1 MDTHLHPL
9 KSTTQLALVQLVLPF
24 LINKRRNAEVRLRHH
39 CFKNKQCTYLFNM
52 YFQWNFQYSL
62 HLYCWCF
69 HAWLTEE
76 QLQIIIKLLFNI
88 LINLYTYLHP
98 LQSVLAVKLPIQPAL
113 VDMVLPSL
121 IEKQF
126 NK

>member
-1 MDTHLHPL
+1 MQKSDSDITVL
-9 KSTTQLALVQLVLPF
+9 KIKKFKKNNAHTST
-24 LINKRRNAEVRLRHH
+24 
-39 CFKNKQCTYLFNM
+39 LFNM

-76 QLQIIIKLLFNI
+76 QLQISIKLLFNI

-98 LQSVLAVKLPIQPAL
+98 LQSVLAVKLPI
-113 VDMVLPSL
+113 
-121 IEKQF
+121 
-126 NK
+126 